1 MTECSACDILNTAPR
16 NHGPELVLARRRR
29 AAIITLP
36 LPSLRLLRG
45 AGRWVSAV
53 EQHGG
58 ARPSSRAF
66 ERLGSRPR
74 PQLVHLV
81 VVELRPPGG
90 RGEAPGLGADP
101 ADLREHPRDGPGSG
115 GGVSDRAARTH
126 SEGAHLNVEIVWSVF
141 SRHVTW
147 APAERYVTCPGP
159 FRFSEHRAALPL
171 RVNMAHQFRRRRD
184 RRCHLQALERAE
196 LRPFVLSEVPNARHV
211 VP

>member
-1 MTECSACDILNTAPR
+1 MRHVGTQPIR
-16 NHGPELVLARRRR
+16 NHGPKLVPTRRHV
-29 AAIITLP
+29 AVVPLP
-36 LPSLRLLRG
+36 LPSLGLLRG

-58 ARPSSRAF
+58 ARSSSRPL

-74 PQLVHLV
+74 PQLVHLI

-115 GGVSDRAARTH
+115 SGVSDRAARTR
-126 SEGAHLNVEIVWSVF
+126 SVDAHLNVEIVWSVF

-147 APAERYVTCPGP
+147 APAERYVTCQVP
-159 FRFSEHRAALPL
+159 FRFSRHELLCRCASTWLTSSDDGETAA
-171 RVNMAHQFRRRRD
+171 VTFRRLSARNFGPL
-184 RRCHLQALERAE
+184 C
-196 LRPFVLSEVPNARHV
+196 FVKSRTHAT
-211 VP
+211 

>member
-1 MTECSACDILNTAPR
+1 MRHVGTQPIR
-16 NHGPELVLARRRR
+16 NHGPELVPTRRHV
-29 AAIITLP
+29 AVVPLP
-36 LPSLRLLRG
+36 LPSLGLLRG

-58 ARPSSRAF
+58 ARSSSRPL

-74 PQLVHLV
+74 PQLVHLI

-115 GGVSDRAARTH
+115 SGVSDRAARTR
-126 SEGAHLNVEIVWSVF
+126 SVDAHLNVEIVWSVF

-196 LRPFVLSEVPNARHV
+196 LRPFVLRQVSNARHV
-211 VP
+211 VA